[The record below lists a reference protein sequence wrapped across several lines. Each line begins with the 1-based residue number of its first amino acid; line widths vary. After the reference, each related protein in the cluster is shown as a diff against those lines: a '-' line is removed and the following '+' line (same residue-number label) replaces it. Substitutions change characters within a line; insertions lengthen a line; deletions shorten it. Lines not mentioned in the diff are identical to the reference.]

1 MLLFLPSEKN
11 PVYSSS
17 EVFLN
22 SASEVSLSSLPWNPL
37 RSEPCFRPPWIL
49 TWIDVKAAMWF
60 STGRPFPVFVDSCPG
75 LPEPKSVHL
84 SLVSLSNYEVS
95 VDTCCLPGTFTIW
108 LQSTLPDAVPT
119 PFLVIHSKISTM
131 LLNYKASV
139 YLGTWALLYI
149 FIFAP
154 RLLLSSLPS
163 VPCLGNSSIS
173 FIHQT
178 WHQLVKPFLNTQDC
192 VLRCPKLHSAKT
204 FSVWMLNCNKLF
216 QLLGEVLQDQGLPC
230 LTQ

>member
-11 PVYSSS
+11 PVDAAPEMFLYSR
-17 EVFLN
+17 
-22 SASEVSLSSLPWNPL
+22 PWNPL

-49 TWIDVKAAMWF
+49 AWLDVKAAMWF
-60 STGRPFPVFVDSCPG
+60 STSWPFLVFIDSCPG

-84 SLVSLSNYEVS
+84 SLVSFSNWGQCRHLLLAWDLYHLAS
-95 VDTCCLPGTFTIW
+95 VHTSVAI
-108 LQSTLPDAVPT
+108 PT
-119 PFLVIHSKISTM
+119 PFLVIHSKISTT

-154 RLLLSSLPS
+154 RLLLSSLSS

-178 WHQLVKPFLNTQDC
+178 WHQLGETFPEYSRLCAQMSQAATALCKNFFFC
-192 VLRCPKLHSAKT
+192 VDVTL
-204 FSVWMLNCNKLF
+204 LF
-216 QLLGEVLQDQGLPC
+216 QLLGEVLQDQGRPC